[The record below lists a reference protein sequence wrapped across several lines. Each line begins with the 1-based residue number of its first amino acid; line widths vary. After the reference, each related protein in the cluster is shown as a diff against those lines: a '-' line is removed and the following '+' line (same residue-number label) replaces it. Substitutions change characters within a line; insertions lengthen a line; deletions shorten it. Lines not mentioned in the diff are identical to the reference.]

1 MLRPL
6 PREWFALQLRFAER
20 AAAILGFGFEQAVRE
35 CTNCCRAFGLSE
47 HGDAD
52 NPVWQE
58 FLRGLRVAEDRPEW
72 AYRFALSSRRGAEAA
87 RFGCFDFDYEAEAR
101 EIGLHF
107 LNNDPSPLGALS
119 KARLPER
126 RRELRAMF
134 EAIALAHPAAV
145 VVHGTSWLYGIEAYR
160 RLYPPAY
167 WQTST
172 RVTTETEFQY
182 MALWGQFLGRDTQVK
197 RALAEQFLAAVERAR
212 TVEELAAAFP
222 HGVYEVECGIEHF
235 YAFYDVESA
244 RDAG

>member
-6 PREWFALQLRFAER
+6 PREWFTVQLRFAER
-20 AAAILGFGFEQAVRE
+20 AATIVGVTYEEAVRE

-47 HGDAD
+47 HGDPAD
-52 NPVWQE
+52 PSWQE
-58 FLRGLRVAEDRPEW
+58 FLRGLRVAEDRAEW
-72 AYRFALSSRRGAEAA
+72 AYRFALSNRQGAGTAA
-87 RFGCFDFDYEAEAR
+87 FGCFDFDYEAETR

-134 EAIALAHPAAV
+134 EAIALAHPEAV
-145 VVHGTSWLYGIEAYR
+145 VVRGTSWLYGIEAYR

-167 WQTST
+167 WQTAIQ
-172 RVTTETEFQY
+172 VATETEFQY
-182 MALWGQFLGRDTQVK
+182 MALWGQFLGRDAQVK
-197 RALAEQFLAAVERAR
+197 RALAEPFLAAVERAR
-212 TVEELAAAFP
+212 TVEELAAAFL

-235 YAFYDVESA
+235 YAFYDVGNA
-244 RDAG
+244 RDVG